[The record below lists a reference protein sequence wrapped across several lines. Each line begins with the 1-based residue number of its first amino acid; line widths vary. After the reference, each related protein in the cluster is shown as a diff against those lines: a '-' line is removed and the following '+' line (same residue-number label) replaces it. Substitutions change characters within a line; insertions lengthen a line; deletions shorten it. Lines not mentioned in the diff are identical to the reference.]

1 MSESMS
7 DEQIVAAAVGAVD
20 NIRGEATDEEIAA
33 NRGKTYQDVTALR
46 DPLRGWALAG
56 ETWMPSSRK
65 PGTA

>member
-33 NRGKTYQDVTALR
+33 AIAEIEAERAADDDR
-46 DPLRGWALAG
+46 SG
-56 ETWMPSSRK
+56 E
-65 PGTA
+65 

>member
-33 NRGKTYQDVTALR
+33 AIAEIEAERADDDDR
-46 DPLRGWALAG
+46 SG
-56 ETWMPSSRK
+56 E
-65 PGTA
+65 